1 MDHPA
6 GVDPPADNAARCL
19 QYTSS
24 DEDQSRPA
32 PTTEDRVAGKRPMAV
47 EPSSTEAIPAGMAA
61 DPSMGQGSTS
71 HAPMHRRL
79 VRIVDDD
86 DEEDET
92 APSLV
97 RRPRSQPDIVSIDAN
112 RVTRDPPTVHVE
124 PIRPRGT
131 EAVAV
136 AGRTRRGSS
145 WQRTEA
151 LTCKFEKVSLRSL
164 CFLRG
169 LMLVW

>member
-32 PTTEDRVAGKRPMAV
+32 PTIDDTVAGKRPMAV
-47 EPSSTEAIPAGMAA
+47 EPSSAEPIPAGTAS

-71 HAPMHRRL
+71 HAPKRHRL

-86 DEEDET
+86 NEEDET
-92 APSLV
+92 TLSLV
-97 RRPRSQPDIVSIDAN
+97 RRPRSRPDLAPIDAGQ
-112 RVTRDPPTVHVE
+112 VTRDPPAAHVE
-124 PIRPRGT
+124 PIRPG
-131 EAVAV
+131 
-136 AGRTRRGSS
+136 
-145 WQRTEA
+145 RTEA
-151 LTCKFEKVSLRSL
+151 AVAAGWTRRRVFTAVHRSSDL
-164 CFLRG
+164 
-169 LMLVW
+169 

>member
-6 GVDPPADNAARCL
+6 GVDPPADNAVRCL

-32 PTTEDRVAGKRPMAV
+32 PTMDDRVARKRPMVV
-47 EPSSTEAIPAGMAA
+47 EPSPTEAILAGMAA

-71 HAPMHRRL
+71 HAPKRRRL

-86 DEEDET
+86 NEEDET

-97 RRPRSQPDIVSIDAN
+97 RRPHGRPNVAPIDAGW
-112 RVTRDPPTVHVE
+112 VTRDPPAAHVE
-124 PIRPRGT
+124 PVHPRGI
-131 EAVAV
+131 EAAAV
-136 AGRTRRGSS
+136 AGRTRRRFFTAAHQSS
-145 WQRTEA
+145 D
-151 LTCKFEKVSLRSL
+151 L
-164 CFLRG
+164 
-169 LMLVW
+169 

>member
-6 GVDPPADNAARCL
+6 GVDPPAGNAARCL

-24 DEDQSRPA
+24 DKDQSHPA

-47 EPSSTEAIPAGMAA
+47 EPSPTEAIPAWMVA

-71 HAPMHRRL
+71 HAPKHRRL

-86 DEEDET
+86 NEEDET

-97 RRPRSQPDIVSIDAN
+97 RRPRSCPDVAPIDPG
-112 RVTRDPPTVHVE
+112 RVTSDPPVAHVE
-124 PIRPRGT
+124 PIRLGGA
-131 EAVAV
+131 EAAAQ
-136 AGRTRRGSS
+136 AGRTRRRFFTATHRSS
-145 WQRTEA
+145 D
-151 LTCKFEKVSLRSL
+151 L
-164 CFLRG
+164 
-169 LMLVW
+169 